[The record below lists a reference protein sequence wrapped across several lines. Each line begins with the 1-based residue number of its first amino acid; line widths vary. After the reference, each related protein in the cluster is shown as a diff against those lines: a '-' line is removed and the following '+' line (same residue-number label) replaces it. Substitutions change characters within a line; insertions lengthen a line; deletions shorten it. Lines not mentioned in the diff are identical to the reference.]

1 MCLATIVYVNTA
13 CIATCYFIL
22 AVNFN
27 QFQILQ
33 SYTLLLYIATRS
45 YMVLMYISLRILYN
59 HIASQHNPNS

>member
-1 MCLATIVYVNTA
+1 MCLATIVYVNAA

-27 QFQILQ
+27 QFQITELQDLTQAVQ
-33 SYTLLLYIATRS
+33 SY
-45 YMVLMYISLRILYN
+45 VVMYISLHILYN